1 MMEETHQKVKASHLK
16 RDAYLYIRQ
25 STIRQVFENTESTKR
40 QYGLRERAITLG
52 WPMERIHVIDSDLG
66 QSGASAVDRA
76 GFQQLVSAVGMGRAG
91 IVLGLEVSRLA
102 RNSTDWHR
110 LLEICALTDTLILD
124 EDGIYDP
131 SHFNDRLLLGL
142 KGTMSEAELHVL
154 RARLRGGIINKARRG
169 ELWIMPPVGLV
180 YNDQGEVILDPDEQ
194 VQQSLRLLFETY
206 RRTGSATAT
215 VKYFRQQGLMFPR
228 RLRRGPRPGELVW
241 GELGHTQTLR
251 ILHNPRYAGT
261 FVFGRSKTQKNV
273 DGGVTIRW
281 LPRDQW
287 DTLIPGNHAGYISWE
302 EFEENQRRFRET
314 AQACGQDRR
323 QSPPREGP
331 ALLQGLVVCGI
342 CGNRMTVRYHV
353 RKGHLCPEYVC
364 QKEGIECA
372 ERKCQQIPGVGI
384 EQTVGNLL
392 IEAMSPVALDVA
404 LAVQEELQS
413 RLEEADRLRQ
423 TQVERAR
430 YEAELAQRRYLRV
443 DPDNRLVADTLEAD
457 WNRKLCELDEAQK
470 EYERKREA
478 DRLVL
483 NEEERTA
490 LFSLVTDFPRLWRD
504 PHTSHRDR
512 KRMVRLLIED
522 VTLRRDQKIMLQI
535 RFKGGAHKTVMIPLS
550 PNAWQQRLTP
560 HEVVEGIDRLLEQY
574 NEIEIAEILNKR
586 GYRSGEG
593 CLFSASIVCR
603 IRSRYGLKNR
613 FDRMREAGLLTVK
626 EMAELLAVSEGTV
639 KTWKK
644 HGILTAHAY
653 NDRDQCLY
661 EHPGDDPPSKMQGKK
676 LIHRKHFH
684 TLQSDHANEVQYET

>member
-40 QYGLRERAITLG
+40 QYGLRERAVTLG
-52 WPMERIHVIDSDLG
+52 WPLERIHVIDSDLG

-76 GFQQLVSAVGMGRAG
+76 GFQRLVSEVGMGQAG

-154 RARLRGGIINKARRG
+154 RARLRGGIVNKARRG

-180 YNDQGEVILDPDEQ
+180 YNDQGEVILDPDKQ

-215 VKYFRQQGLMFPR
+215 VKAFRQQGLLFPR
-228 RLRRGPRPGELVW
+228 RLRRGPRPGELEW
-241 GELGHTQTLR
+241 GELGHSQTLR

-261 FVFGRSKTQKNV
+261 FVFGRSKTQKNG
-273 DGGVTIRW
+273 DGGVTVKW

-287 DTLIPGNHAGYISWE
+287 DTLIPGNHDGYISWE

-323 QSPPREGP
+323 KSPPREGP
-331 ALLQGLVVCGI
+331 ALLQGLVVCGV
-342 CGNRMTVRYHV
+342 CGDRMTVRYHV
-353 RKGHLCPEYVC
+353 RKGQLCPEYVC
-364 QKEGIECA
+364 QKEGIKWA
-372 ERKCQQIPGVGI
+372 ERKCQQIPGIGI

-413 RLEEADRLRQ
+413 RLEETDRLRQ
-423 TQVERAR
+423 TQVEHAR

-457 WNRKLCELDEAQK
+457 WNRKLCALDEAQK

-478 DRLVL
+478 DRLEL
-483 NEEERTA
+483 NEEDRRA

-504 PHTSHRDR
+504 RHTSHRDR

-522 VTLRRDQKIMLQI
+522 VTLRRDQKITLQI

-560 HEVVEGIDRLLEQY
+560 HEVVQEINQLLDQY

-593 CLFSASIVCR
+593 CLFSACIVRR

-613 FDRMREAGLLTVK
+613 LDRMREAGLLTVK
-626 EMAELLAVSEGTV
+626 DMAHLLGVSEGTV

-644 HGILTAHAY
+644 YGILTAHAY

-661 EHPGDDPPSKMQGKK
+661 DPPGNNPPRKMQGAK
-676 LIHRKHFH
+676 LIQRMRFH
-684 TLQSDHANEVQYET
+684 TVRSDQTNEVQYET